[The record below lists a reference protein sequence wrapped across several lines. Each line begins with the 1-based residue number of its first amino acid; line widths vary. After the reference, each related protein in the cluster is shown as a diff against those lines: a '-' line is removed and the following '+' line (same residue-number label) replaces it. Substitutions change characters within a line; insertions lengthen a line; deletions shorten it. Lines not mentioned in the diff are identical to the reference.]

1 MSRRGRARKTG
12 QREPNGRLQRK
23 WGPSDDVRAV
33 ATSQPHR
40 RWLPEDMR
48 RDQRAEC
55 ELGRLFLR
63 KQISETACEAGEK
76 WRGLVHAYLRCLA
89 APVGPVSVA
98 ARAIP
103 DRVEAEPEGAV
114 PSTEVSETEEERHER
129 VLRAFSRASQVLA
142 DCGRDVAREID
153 AVVVKDELCASV
165 VTLTVGLDALA
176 AHWQMGEHAR
186 SGRREAKTHVWRGDA

>member
-12 QREPNGRLQRK
+12 QREPNGRPQRK
-23 WGPSDDVRAV
+23 WGPAADVRVV
-33 ATSQPHR
+33 ATAQPHR
-40 RWLPEDMR
+40 RWLPEDKR

-55 ELGRLFLR
+55 ELGRLYLAGR
-63 KQISETACEAGEK
+63 ITETEAEAGEK
-76 WRGLVHAYLRCLA
+76 WRGLVSAYLKCLA

-98 ARAIP
+98 ARGIS
-103 DRVEAEPEGAV
+103 DRVEAEPEGAF
-114 PSTEVSETEEERHER
+114 PSSEVSETEEERHER

-176 AHWQMGEHAR
+176 AHWQMGDYAR
-186 SGRREAKTHVWRGDA
+186 SGRREAKTHVWRG